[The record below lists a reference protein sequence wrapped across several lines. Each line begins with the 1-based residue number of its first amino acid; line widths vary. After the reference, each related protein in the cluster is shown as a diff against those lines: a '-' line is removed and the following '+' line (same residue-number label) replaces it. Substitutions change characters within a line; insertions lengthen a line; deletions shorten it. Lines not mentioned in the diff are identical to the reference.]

1 MTIRYDGQ
9 VAIVTGSGNGLGRS
23 HALALAARGA
33 KVVVNDLGGSV
44 NGDGGSS
51 DAALETVAMIEA
63 AGGEAI
69 ANGANVAKMDEVE
82 AMVAQAVEKWGRV
95 DILVNNAGILSII
108 PVRKNSSSKSEL
120 VSQLIYGELFEVIE
134 KKEKWFYIESI
145 DDKYCG
151 WINYSQLKEI
161 SKQDFKKVKK
171 TESKL
176 LNNISSEIET
186 ENGNMSI
193 TIGSKVSSAFILN
206 HKLKQEYSKNSIIE
220 NSLKFLNSPYLW
232 GGRTPYGI
240 DCSGFSQQIYKLNG
254 FQLPRDAN
262 QQALQG
268 KEVKLE
274 KAKPGDLAFFGEKK
288 ITHVGIIIDSNKIV
302 HAFGCVRIDYLNE
315 KGIINST
322 SKKITHYL
330 KKINSY

>member
-1 MTIRYDGQ
+1 MY
-9 VAIVTGSGNGLGRS
+9 
-23 HALALAARGA
+23 
-33 KVVVNDLGGSV
+33 
-44 NGDGGSS
+44 
-51 DAALETVAMIEA
+51 
-63 AGGEAI
+63 
-69 ANGANVAKMDEVE
+69 
-82 AMVAQAVEKWGRV
+82 
-95 DILVNNAGILSII
+95 GICHLSII

-151 WINYSQLKEI
+151 WINYSQFKEI

-176 LNNISSEIET
+176 LNNISAEIEI

-206 HKLKQEYSKNSIIE
+206 HKLKQEEYSKNSIIE

>member
-1 MTIRYDGQ
+1 MY
-9 VAIVTGSGNGLGRS
+9 
-23 HALALAARGA
+23 
-33 KVVVNDLGGSV
+33 
-44 NGDGGSS
+44 
-51 DAALETVAMIEA
+51 
-63 AGGEAI
+63 
-69 ANGANVAKMDEVE
+69 
-82 AMVAQAVEKWGRV
+82 
-95 DILVNNAGILSII
+95 GICHLSII
-108 PVRKNSSSKSEL
+108 PIRKDSTSKSEL
-120 VSQLIYGELFEVIE
+120 VSQLIYGELFKVIE

-145 DDKYCG
+145 DDKYNG

-161 SKQDFKKVKK
+161 SEQDFKKVKK

-193 TIGSKVSSAFILN
+193 TIGSKISSAFILN
-206 HKLKQEYSKNSIIE
+206 HKLKQEKYSKNSIIK

-240 DCSGFSQQIYKLNG
+240 DCSGFSQQVYKLNG
-254 FQLPRDAN
+254 FQLFRDAN

-274 KAKPGDLAFFGEKK
+274 KAKPGDLAFFGDKK
-288 ITHVGIIIDSNKIV
+288 ITHVGIIMDSNKII

-315 KGIINST
+315 KGIINSI
-322 SKKITHYL
+322 SKKTTHYL
-330 KKINSY
+330 KKINTY

>member
-1 MTIRYDGQ
+1 
-9 VAIVTGSGNGLGRS
+9 
-23 HALALAARGA
+23 
-33 KVVVNDLGGSV
+33 
-44 NGDGGSS
+44 
-51 DAALETVAMIEA
+51 
-63 AGGEAI
+63 
-69 ANGANVAKMDEVE
+69 
-82 AMVAQAVEKWGRV
+82 
-95 DILVNNAGILSII
+95 
-108 PVRKNSSSKSEL
+108 
-120 VSQLIYGELFEVIE
+120 
-134 KKEKWFYIESI
+134 
-145 DDKYCG
+145 
-151 WINYSQLKEI
+151 
-161 SKQDFKKVKK
+161 DFKKVKK

-186 ENGNMSI
+186 ENGNMYI

>member
-1 MTIRYDGQ
+1 MY
-9 VAIVTGSGNGLGRS
+9 
-23 HALALAARGA
+23 
-33 KVVVNDLGGSV
+33 
-44 NGDGGSS
+44 
-51 DAALETVAMIEA
+51 
-63 AGGEAI
+63 
-69 ANGANVAKMDEVE
+69 
-82 AMVAQAVEKWGRV
+82 
-95 DILVNNAGILSII
+95 GICHLSII
-108 PVRKNSSSKSEL
+108 PVRKNSTSKSEL
-120 VSQLIYGELFEVIE
+120 ISQLIYGELFEVIE

-151 WINYSQLKEI
+151 WINYSQFKEI

-206 HKLKQEYSKNSIIE
+206 HKLKQEEYSKNSIIE

>member
-1 MTIRYDGQ
+1 MY
-9 VAIVTGSGNGLGRS
+9 
-23 HALALAARGA
+23 
-33 KVVVNDLGGSV
+33 
-44 NGDGGSS
+44 
-51 DAALETVAMIEA
+51 
-63 AGGEAI
+63 
-69 ANGANVAKMDEVE
+69 
-82 AMVAQAVEKWGRV
+82 
-95 DILVNNAGILSII
+95 GICHLSII

-151 WINYSQLKEI
+151 WINYSQFKEI

-274 KAKPGDLAFFGEKK
+274 KA
-288 ITHVGIIIDSNKIV
+288 
-302 HAFGCVRIDYLNE
+302 
-315 KGIINST
+315 
-322 SKKITHYL
+322 
-330 KKINSY
+330 

>member
-1 MTIRYDGQ
+1 MY
-9 VAIVTGSGNGLGRS
+9 
-23 HALALAARGA
+23 
-33 KVVVNDLGGSV
+33 
-44 NGDGGSS
+44 
-51 DAALETVAMIEA
+51 
-63 AGGEAI
+63 
-69 ANGANVAKMDEVE
+69 
-82 AMVAQAVEKWGRV
+82 
-95 DILVNNAGILSII
+95 GICHLSII
-108 PVRKNSSSKSEL
+108 PVRKNSTSKSEL
-120 VSQLIYGELFEVIE
+120 VSQLIYGELFKVIE

-151 WINYSQLKEI
+151 WINYSQFKEI

-240 DCSGFSQQIYKLNG
+240 DCSGFSQQVYKLNG
-254 FQLPRDAN
+254 FQLARDAS

-274 KAKPGDLAFFGEKK
+274 KAKPGDLAFFGDKK
-288 ITHVGIIIDSNKIV
+288 ITHVGIIMDSNKII
-302 HAFGCVRIDYLNE
+302 HSFGCVRIDYLNE
-315 KGIINST
+315 KGIINSI
-322 SKKITHYL
+322 SKKTTHYL
-330 KKINSY
+330 KKINTY

>member
-1 MTIRYDGQ
+1 MY
-9 VAIVTGSGNGLGRS
+9 
-23 HALALAARGA
+23 
-33 KVVVNDLGGSV
+33 
-44 NGDGGSS
+44 
-51 DAALETVAMIEA
+51 
-63 AGGEAI
+63 
-69 ANGANVAKMDEVE
+69 
-82 AMVAQAVEKWGRV
+82 
-95 DILVNNAGILSII
+95 GICHLSII
-108 PVRKNSSSKSEL
+108 PVRKNSTSKSEL
-120 VSQLIYGELFEVIE
+120 ISQLIYGELFEVIE

-151 WINYSQLKEI
+151 WINYSQFKEI

-176 LNNISSEIET
+176 LNNISAEIEI

-206 HKLKQEYSKNSIIE
+206 HKLKQEEYSKNSIIE

-240 DCSGFSQQIYKLNG
+240 DCSGFSQQVYKLNG
-254 FQLPRDAN
+254 FQLPRDAS

-330 KKINSY
+330 KKINTY

>member
-1 MTIRYDGQ
+1 MY
-9 VAIVTGSGNGLGRS
+9 
-23 HALALAARGA
+23 
-33 KVVVNDLGGSV
+33 
-44 NGDGGSS
+44 
-51 DAALETVAMIEA
+51 
-63 AGGEAI
+63 
-69 ANGANVAKMDEVE
+69 
-82 AMVAQAVEKWGRV
+82 
-95 DILVNNAGILSII
+95 GICNLSII
-108 PVRKNSSSKSEL
+108 PVRKNSTSKSEL
-120 VSQLIYGELFEVIE
+120 VSQLIYGELFKVIE

-151 WINYSQLKEI
+151 WINYSQFKEI

-206 HKLKQEYSKNSIIE
+206 HKLKQEEYSKNSIIE

-330 KKINSY
+330 KKINTY

>member
-1 MTIRYDGQ
+1 MY
-9 VAIVTGSGNGLGRS
+9 
-23 HALALAARGA
+23 
-33 KVVVNDLGGSV
+33 
-44 NGDGGSS
+44 
-51 DAALETVAMIEA
+51 
-63 AGGEAI
+63 
-69 ANGANVAKMDEVE
+69 
-82 AMVAQAVEKWGRV
+82 
-95 DILVNNAGILSII
+95 GICHLSII
-108 PVRKNSSSKSEL
+108 PLRKDSTSKSEL

-134 KKEKWFYIESI
+134 KKGKWFYIESI

-151 WINYSQLKEI
+151 WINYSQFKEI

-176 LNNISSEIET
+176 LNNISAEIEI

-206 HKLKQEYSKNSIIE
+206 HKLKQKEYSKSSIIK

-240 DCSGFSQQIYKLNG
+240 DCSGFSQQVYKLNG
-254 FQLPRDAN
+254 FQLARDAS

-274 KAKPGDLAFFGEKK
+274 KAKPGDLAFFGDKK
-288 ITHVGIIIDSNKIV
+288 ITHVGIIMDSNKII
-302 HAFGCVRIDYLNE
+302 HSFGCVRIDYLNE
-315 KGIINST
+315 KGIINSI
-322 SKKITHYL
+322 SKKTTHYL
-330 KKINSY
+330 KKINTY

>member
-1 MTIRYDGQ
+1 MY
-9 VAIVTGSGNGLGRS
+9 
-23 HALALAARGA
+23 
-33 KVVVNDLGGSV
+33 
-44 NGDGGSS
+44 
-51 DAALETVAMIEA
+51 
-63 AGGEAI
+63 
-69 ANGANVAKMDEVE
+69 
-82 AMVAQAVEKWGRV
+82 
-95 DILVNNAGILSII
+95 GICHLSII

-120 VSQLIYGELFEVIE
+120 VSQLIYGELFKVIE

-145 DDKYCG
+145 DDKYSG
-151 WINYSQLKEI
+151 WINHSQFKEI
-161 SKQDFKKVKK
+161 LEQDFKKVKK
-171 TESKL
+171 TKSKL
-176 LNNISSEIET
+176 LTNISSEIET

-193 TIGSKVSSAFILN
+193 TIGSQVSSAFILN

>member
-1 MTIRYDGQ
+1 MY
-9 VAIVTGSGNGLGRS
+9 
-23 HALALAARGA
+23 
-33 KVVVNDLGGSV
+33 
-44 NGDGGSS
+44 
-51 DAALETVAMIEA
+51 
-63 AGGEAI
+63 
-69 ANGANVAKMDEVE
+69 
-82 AMVAQAVEKWGRV
+82 
-95 DILVNNAGILSII
+95 GICHLSII
-108 PVRKNSSSKSEL
+108 PVRKNSTSKSEL

-134 KKEKWFYIESI
+134 KKGKWFYIESI

-151 WINYSQLKEI
+151 WINYSQFKEI

-176 LNNISSEIET
+176 LNNISAEIEI

-206 HKLKQEYSKNSIIE
+206 HKLKQEEYSKNSIIE

-274 KAKPGDLAFFGEKK
+274 KAKPGDLAFFGKKK

-330 KKINSY
+330 KKINTY

>member
-1 MTIRYDGQ
+1 MY
-9 VAIVTGSGNGLGRS
+9 
-23 HALALAARGA
+23 
-33 KVVVNDLGGSV
+33 
-44 NGDGGSS
+44 
-51 DAALETVAMIEA
+51 
-63 AGGEAI
+63 
-69 ANGANVAKMDEVE
+69 
-82 AMVAQAVEKWGRV
+82 
-95 DILVNNAGILSII
+95 GICHLSII
-108 PVRKNSSSKSEL
+108 PIRKDSTSKSEL
-120 VSQLIYGELFEVIE
+120 VSQLIYGELFKVIE

-145 DDKYCG
+145 DDKYNG

-161 SKQDFKKVKK
+161 SEQDFKKVKK

-193 TIGSKVSSAFILN
+193 TIGSKISSAFILN
-206 HKLKQEYSKNSIIE
+206 HKLKQEKCSKNSIIK

-240 DCSGFSQQIYKLNG
+240 DCSGFSQQVYKLNG
-254 FQLPRDAN
+254 FQLSRDAN

-274 KAKPGDLAFFGEKK
+274 KAKPGDLAFFGDKK
-288 ITHVGIIIDSNKIV
+288 ITHVGIIMDSNKII

-315 KGIINST
+315 KGIINSI
-322 SKKITHYL
+322 SKKTTHYL
-330 KKINSY
+330 KKINTY

>member
-1 MTIRYDGQ
+1 MY
-9 VAIVTGSGNGLGRS
+9 
-23 HALALAARGA
+23 
-33 KVVVNDLGGSV
+33 
-44 NGDGGSS
+44 
-51 DAALETVAMIEA
+51 
-63 AGGEAI
+63 
-69 ANGANVAKMDEVE
+69 
-82 AMVAQAVEKWGRV
+82 
-95 DILVNNAGILSII
+95 GICHLSII
-108 PVRKNSSSKSEL
+108 PVRKNSTSKSEL

-134 KKEKWFYIESI
+134 KKGKWFYIESI

-151 WINYSQLKEI
+151 WINYSQFKEI

-176 LNNISSEIET
+176 LNNISAEIEI

-206 HKLKQEYSKNSIIE
+206 HKLKQEEYSKNSIIE

-240 DCSGFSQQIYKLNG
+240 DCSGFSQQVYKLNG
-254 FQLPRDAN
+254 FQLARDAS

-274 KAKPGDLAFFGEKK
+274 KAKPGDLAFFGDKK
-288 ITHVGIIIDSNKIV
+288 ITHVGIIMDSNKII
-302 HAFGCVRIDYLNE
+302 HSFGCVRIDYLNE
-315 KGIINST
+315 KGIINSI
-322 SKKITHYL
+322 SKKTTHYL
-330 KKINSY
+330 KKINTY

>member
-1 MTIRYDGQ
+1 MY
-9 VAIVTGSGNGLGRS
+9 
-23 HALALAARGA
+23 
-33 KVVVNDLGGSV
+33 
-44 NGDGGSS
+44 
-51 DAALETVAMIEA
+51 
-63 AGGEAI
+63 
-69 ANGANVAKMDEVE
+69 
-82 AMVAQAVEKWGRV
+82 
-95 DILVNNAGILSII
+95 GICHLSII
-108 PVRKNSSSKSEL
+108 PVRKNSTSKSEL
-120 VSQLIYGELFEVIE
+120 VSQLIYGELFKVIE

-151 WINYSQLKEI
+151 WINYSQFKEI

-193 TIGSKVSSAFILN
+193 TIGSKISSAFILN
-206 HKLKQEYSKNSIIE
+206 HKLKQKEYSKSSIIK

-240 DCSGFSQQIYKLNG
+240 DCSGFSQQVYKLNG
-254 FQLPRDAN
+254 FQLARDAS

-274 KAKPGDLAFFGEKK
+274 KAKPGDLAFFGDKK
-288 ITHVGIIIDSNKIV
+288 ITHVGIIMDSNKII
-302 HAFGCVRIDYLNE
+302 HSFGCVRIDYLNE
-315 KGIINST
+315 KGIINSI
-322 SKKITHYL
+322 SKKTTHYL
-330 KKINSY
+330 KKINTY

>member
-1 MTIRYDGQ
+1 
-9 VAIVTGSGNGLGRS
+9 
-23 HALALAARGA
+23 
-33 KVVVNDLGGSV
+33 
-44 NGDGGSS
+44 
-51 DAALETVAMIEA
+51 
-63 AGGEAI
+63 
-69 ANGANVAKMDEVE
+69 
-82 AMVAQAVEKWGRV
+82 MVAQAVEKWGRV

-193 TIGSKVSSAFILN
+193 TIGSKVSSAFIFN

>member
-1 MTIRYDGQ
+1 MY
-9 VAIVTGSGNGLGRS
+9 
-23 HALALAARGA
+23 
-33 KVVVNDLGGSV
+33 
-44 NGDGGSS
+44 
-51 DAALETVAMIEA
+51 
-63 AGGEAI
+63 
-69 ANGANVAKMDEVE
+69 
-82 AMVAQAVEKWGRV
+82 
-95 DILVNNAGILSII
+95 GICHLSII

-120 VSQLIYGELFEVIE
+120 VSQLIYGELFKVIE

-151 WINYSQLKEI
+151 WINYSQFKEI

-240 DCSGFSQQIYKLNG
+240 DCSGFSQQVYKLNG
-254 FQLPRDAN
+254 FQLPRDAS

>member
-1 MTIRYDGQ
+1 MY
-9 VAIVTGSGNGLGRS
+9 
-23 HALALAARGA
+23 
-33 KVVVNDLGGSV
+33 
-44 NGDGGSS
+44 
-51 DAALETVAMIEA
+51 
-63 AGGEAI
+63 
-69 ANGANVAKMDEVE
+69 
-82 AMVAQAVEKWGRV
+82 
-95 DILVNNAGILSII
+95 GICHLSII
-108 PVRKNSSSKSEL
+108 PIRKDSTSKSEL
-120 VSQLIYGELFEVIE
+120 VSQLIYGELFKVIE

-151 WINYSQLKEI
+151 WINYSQFKEI

-193 TIGSKVSSAFILN
+193 TIGSKVSSAFVLN

-240 DCSGFSQQIYKLNG
+240 DCSGFSQQVYKLNG
-254 FQLPRDAN
+254 FQLPRDAS

-274 KAKPGDLAFFGEKK
+274 KAKPGDLAFFGDKK
-288 ITHVGIIIDSNKIV
+288 ITHVGIIMDSNKII

-315 KGIINST
+315 KGIINSI
-322 SKKITHYL
+322 SKKTTHYL
-330 KKINSY
+330 KKINTY

>member
-1 MTIRYDGQ
+1 MY
-9 VAIVTGSGNGLGRS
+9 
-23 HALALAARGA
+23 
-33 KVVVNDLGGSV
+33 
-44 NGDGGSS
+44 
-51 DAALETVAMIEA
+51 
-63 AGGEAI
+63 
-69 ANGANVAKMDEVE
+69 
-82 AMVAQAVEKWGRV
+82 
-95 DILVNNAGILSII
+95 GICHLSII
-108 PVRKNSSSKSEL
+108 PVRKNSTSKSEL

-134 KKEKWFYIESI
+134 KKGKWFYIESI

-151 WINYSQLKEI
+151 WINYSQFKEI

-176 LNNISSEIET
+176 LNNISAEIEI

-206 HKLKQEYSKNSIIE
+206 HKLKQEEYSKNSIIE

-274 KAKPGDLAFFGEKK
+274 KAKPGDLAFFGDKK
-288 ITHVGIIIDSNKIV
+288 ITHVGIIMDSNKII
-302 HAFGCVRIDYLNE
+302 HSFGCVRIDYLNE
-315 KGIINST
+315 KGIINSI
-322 SKKITHYL
+322 SKKTTHYL
-330 KKINSY
+330 KKINTY